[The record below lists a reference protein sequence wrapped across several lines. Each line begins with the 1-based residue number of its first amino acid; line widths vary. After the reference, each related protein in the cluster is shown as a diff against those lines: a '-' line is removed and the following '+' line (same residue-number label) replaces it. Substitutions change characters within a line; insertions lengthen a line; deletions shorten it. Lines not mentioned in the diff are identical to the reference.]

1 MSNTTND
8 ALLVPVFKT
17 IAVPNE
23 ARSREAGRPIFDDME
38 VVEIRFGGDRNKIS
52 VFPAHAETGLTDGSD
67 GYTTKLTYAQ
77 RFPEQYR
84 AFKQQAAQIVSGTPV
99 EELPFLTQAKR
110 SELKALNIHT
120 AETLAAL
127 DGTPLK
133 TLGIGGRDLKDQ
145 AVAYLQSASGSAET
159 DKLRRENEALRAQL
173 QALYKAPTE
182 GETQAEGEEPAATD
196 EEIAEPKADEP
207 AEDDGDHYDAL
218 TSDELKDKIEDL
230 TGSRPRGNPSKKTL
244 IATLKEA
251 ESA

>member
-67 GYTTKLTYAQ
+67 GYTTKITYAQ

-84 AFKQQAAQIVSGTPV
+84 AFKQQAAQVSSGTPV

-120 AETLAAL
+120 AETLAEL
-127 DGTPLK
+127 DGTALK
-133 TLGIGGRDLKDQ
+133 TLGIGGRDLKNQ

-173 QALYKAPTE
+173 QAFNKVPTE
-182 GETQAEGEEPAATD
+182 AETEVQGEEPATD
-196 EEIAEPKADEP
+196 EPEQKAEEPDE
-207 AEDDGDHYDAL
+207 DGDHYDAL

>member
-23 ARSREAGRPIFDDME
+23 AKSREAGRPIFDDME

-52 VFPAHAETGLTDGSD
+52 VFPAHAETGLVDGAD
-67 GYTTKLTYAQ
+67 GYTQKITYAQ

-84 AFKQQAAQIVSGTPV
+84 RFKESNAQVMSGTPLD
-99 EELPFLTQAKR
+99 ELPFLTQAKR

-120 AETLAAL
+120 AEAL
-127 DGTPLK
+127 SSLEGQSLK
-133 TLGIGGRDLKDQ
+133 TLGIGGRDLKEQ
-145 AVAYLQSASGSAET
+145 AATYLQSASGSAEL
-159 DKLRRENEALRAQL
+159 DKLRRENEALRAQV
-173 QALYKAPTE
+173 QASYKPPVDAVD
-182 GETQAEGEEPAATD
+182 ATD
-196 EEIAEPKADEP
+196 DKPVVEQPDE
-207 AEDDGDHYDAL
+207 AGDEQDEDGAHYDAL

-230 TGSRPRGNPSKKTL
+230 TGARPRGNPSKKTL
-244 IATLKEA
+244 IAQLKEA

>member
-17 IAVPNE
+17 NAIINE
-23 ARSREAGRPIFDDME
+23 VKSHEAKRPIYDDQE
-38 VVEIRFGGDRNKIS
+38 IVEIRFGGDANKRS
-52 VFPAHAETGLTDGSD
+52 VFPAHAESTVYDDNGNR
-67 GYTTKLTYAQ
+67 LTYAQ

-84 AFKQQAAQIVSGTPV
+84 RFKENNAQVKEGTPV

-120 AETLAAL
+120 AEALAAL
-127 DGTPLK
+127 EGKELK

-145 AVAYLQSASGSAET
+145 AANYLQSASGSAEI
-159 DKLRRENEALRAQL
+159 DKLRRENEALRAQI
-173 QALYKAPTE
+173 QASYQAPSGE
-182 GETQAEGEEPAATD
+182 PEEPKSDETQ
-196 EEIAEPKADEP
+196 DEP
-207 AEDDGDHYDAL
+207 ADDEQGDEDGANYDAL
-218 TSDELKDKIEDL
+218 TVDELKDKIEDL
-230 TGSRPRGNPSKKTL
+230 TGQRPRGNPSKKTL